1 MTNFQLRPDRV
12 PEMIELLRRDA
23 PEFFSSRHFQELG
36 QKAATLPGIVCG
48 AFTNFLCER
57 LENNSSD
64 TTATRIYFDII
75 EKWAS
80 FGDDAVENWII
91 TEVYENVRLPKL
103 GVEHFKSLLRPKS
116 RSLWDEWVENP
127 PEDRPAR

>member
-23 PEFFSSRHFQELG
+23 PEFFSSRYFQELSP
-36 QKAATLPGIVCG
+36 KSATLPGIICG

-57 LENNSSD
+57 LENNSPD
-64 TTATRIYFDII
+64 TAATSIYFDII

-91 TEVYENVRLPKL
+91 TEVFENVHLPKL
-103 GVEHFKSLLRPKS
+103 GVEHFKFLLRPKS
-116 RSLWDEWVENP
+116 RSLWDEWLEYP
-127 PEDRPAR
+127 PEDRLAR